1 METRSLICSPNQRTG
16 FCMIGTF
23 VMKELNDVILES
35 FMIELKFFLNFL
47 ESSSCKQTFKT
58 LSSIYDDDF

>member
-1 METRSLICSPNQRTG
+1 METGSLICSPNQRTG
-16 FCMIGTF
+16 FCMIG
-23 VMKELNDVILES
+23 LNDVILGS